1 MSEPLVFTAGAAA
14 TAFIG
19 VAVVWFVFEFVMNVR
34 QRWRAGSGARHD
46 PTFWVLC
53 VCIAASV
60 LISQALGR
68 TGHVLWPGGL
78 LWPVVAGLV
87 LIVAGAAL
95 RAWSIVTLGRFFQYQ
110 IRIQAE
116 HRVVTNGPYR
126 YVRHPSYTGVILAVA
141 GYALATDDVF
151 SLLAALV
158 LTGIG
163 LTVRIRAEERQL
175 RQALGPGYAEF
186 AAHRK
191 CLIPGVL

>member
-1 MSEPLVFTAGAAA
+1 MCASGGGPLRG
-14 TAFIG
+14 
-19 VAVVWFVFEFVMNVR
+19 
-34 QRWRAGSGARHD
+34 RHD
-46 PTFWVLC
+46 PTFWVLH

-68 TGHVLWPGGL
+68 TGHVLWPGGR

-126 YVRHPSYTGVILAVA
+126 YVRHPSYTGSSWLSPVMRWPPTTYSACWPR
-141 GYALATDDVF
+141 
-151 SLLAALV
+151 SS
-158 LTGIG
+158 
-163 LTVRIRAEERQL
+163 
-175 RQALGPGYAEF
+175 
-186 AAHRK
+186 
-191 CLIPGVL
+191 